1 MVLAKNLFLQ
11 SLGSFKSPNMVWI
24 TISSRSRWSS
34 HVQPCL
40 AWMKWRLFPG
50 TSWNTE
56 VSNSSLRVPED
67 VEIFGFA
74 SKSQTGGFLLEGLT
88 PAFIYLGVKQLS
100 LSYPLEII
108 TGTHARSDDVHNVGK
123 IYREIDVHM
132 PRCCK

>member
-1 MVLAKNLFLQ
+1 
-11 SLGSFKSPNMVWI
+11 
-24 TISSRSRWSS
+24 
-34 HVQPCL
+34 
-40 AWMKWRLFPG
+40 MKWRLFPG

-67 VEIFGFA
+67 VEIVMLILDGPSKRLASSTIFGFA
-74 SKSQTGGFLLEGLT
+74 SKSQTGGFLLEGPT